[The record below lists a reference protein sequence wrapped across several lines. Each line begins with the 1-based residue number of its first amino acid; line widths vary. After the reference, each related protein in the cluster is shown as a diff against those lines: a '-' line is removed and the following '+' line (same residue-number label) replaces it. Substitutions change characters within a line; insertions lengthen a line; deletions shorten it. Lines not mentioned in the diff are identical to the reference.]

1 MRGSCYLGLGLLAC
15 SYHQHLKD
23 DTHFAGLDRNRSRSV
38 GFMEGKDTIG
48 LRAAG
53 RAIPRNWTS
62 AKRAHSW
69 LTKQREREKKEE
81 KITKISRDL

>member
-1 MRGSCYLGLGLLAC
+1 MDNEDGERGSCYLGLGLLAL
-15 SYHQHLKD
+15 SLFTTRPQNKGS
-23 DTHFAGLDRNRSRSV
+23 THFAGLDRNRSRSV

-62 AKRAHSW
+62 AKRAHW
-69 LTKQREREKKEE
+69 LTAKSEKKE
-81 KITKISRDL
+81 KK

>member
-1 MRGSCYLGLGLLAC
+1 MRESCYLGLGLLAC
-15 SYHQHLKD
+15 GYYQHPEG
-23 DTHFAGLDRNRSRSV
+23 DTHFAGLDKNRSRSV

-69 LTKQREREKKEE
+69 LTKGDRNKKEKREKK
-81 KITKISRDL
+81 L